1 LDENP
6 VLEQREPGDE
16 IEVEE
21 MAAVVQAERDERH
34 DPGAAELV
42 IDESKGELDFDR
54 LDALSRD
61 YADAYNEE
69 HRPSRNG
76 LDEEMDR
83 KHDAMQNM
91 ISRPQSLQDY
101 LADQLGYQDLNP
113 DDARLAKHVIAY
125 IDDNGFLTVPD
136 ESDPEYQKLLA
147 NPDYKPKE

>member
-1 LDENP
+1 MRMDTTLHQRMSQEMTLAPRMIQAMKILQMPIMDLQERLQQELDENP

-61 YADAYNEE
+61 Y
-69 HRPSRNG
+69 
-76 LDEEMDR
+76 
-83 KHDAMQNM
+83 
-91 ISRPQSLQDY
+91 
-101 LADQLGYQDLNP
+101 
-113 DDARLAKHVIAY
+113 
-125 IDDNGFLTVPD
+125 
-136 ESDPEYQKLLA
+136 
-147 NPDYKPKE
+147 